1 MDKVTTIQVFVKTRE
16 KLDKYQKSKK
26 LRTRDD
32 AINDLLDEIK
42 RLNSLINK

>member
-1 MDKVTTIQVFVKTRE
+1 MDRVTTIQVFIRTRDR
-16 KLDKYQKSKK
+16 LDKYQKGKR

>member
-1 MDKVTTIQVFVKTRE
+1 MDEITTIQVFKSTRA

-32 AINDLLDEIK
+32 AIN
-42 RLNSLINK
+42 SLMGK

>member
-1 MDKVTTIQVFVKTRE
+1 MQEITTIQIYKKTRD

-32 AINDLLDEIK
+32 AINE
-42 RLNSLINK
+42 LISQITKNK

>member
-1 MDKVTTIQVFVKTRE
+1 MDKVTTIQVFTKTRDR
-16 KLDKYQKSKK
+16 LDKHQRSKK

>member
-1 MDKVTTIQVFVKTRE
+1 MNKITTIQVFTDTRD

-32 AINDLLDEIK
+32 AINSL
-42 RLNSLINK
+42 LINKK